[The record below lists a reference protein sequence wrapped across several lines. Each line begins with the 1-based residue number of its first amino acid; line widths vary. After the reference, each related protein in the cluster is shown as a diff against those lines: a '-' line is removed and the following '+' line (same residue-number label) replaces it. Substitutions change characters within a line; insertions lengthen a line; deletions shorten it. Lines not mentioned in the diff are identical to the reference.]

1 MSGSA
6 RSGLRKSSA
15 RIELEVSEHTLSL
28 VDRARGEFSRGEWIR
43 DAIGAQL
50 SGKRGH
56 LADVTM
62 PSTAPEREGTI
73 WRAGRS
79 VGRTIYLQVGG
90 EPSKAD
96 LLIGVMD
103 SGELAARVI
112 TDHNG
117 PGAASS
123 TAVEEVSTVEEG
135 RTPLITV
142 IIKGAN
148 QRVFGVDDLPDGEYR
163 FAAFPKMVAPR

>member
-62 PSTAPEREGTI
+62 PSTAPERPCCPK
-73 WRAGRS
+73 
-79 VGRTIYLQVGG
+79 Y
-90 EPSKAD
+90 D
-96 LLIGVMD
+96 
-103 SGELAARVI
+103 
-112 TDHNG
+112 
-117 PGAASS
+117 AASNRVWCGEHCRDYS
-123 TAVEEVSTVEEG
+123 ECGHARRIADELNTAEQSS
-135 RTPLITV
+135 
-142 IIKGAN
+142 KD
-148 QRVFGVDDLPDGEYR
+148 QQ
-163 FAAFPKMVAPR
+163 